1 MTISPTSTHCISF
14 ASNSDLL
21 MGEVLQRLLIL
32 DPLAMLKNHIYE
44 RIFSSVDME
53 RPMQKNDPN
62 IQYVHAR
69 TYTNQQ

>member
-1 MTISPTSTHCISF
+1 
-14 ASNSDLL
+14 

-53 RPMQKNDPN
+53 RRMQKNDPN
-62 IQYVHAR
+62 IQYVHVR